1 MDPAPGQAEL
11 LAKAYQLGFEYE
23 RRFRGCSQCV
33 VAAIQ
38 DTLGVRD
45 DHVFKAATGLAGGG
59 ALTGVGACGGYA
71 GGVMVLGQLA
81 GRERNDFEDAG
92 GVRFHAFDLAK
103 ALADRFVA
111 EFGSTICREV
121 QTGLFG
127 RSFDLRDRDD
137 FARFEAAGGHD
148 DKCPEVV
155 GRAARMAVAI
165 ILEAGLAPDA

>member
-1 MDPAPGQAEL
+1 MDPAQRKAGL
-11 LAKAYQLGFEYE
+11 LARAYQLGFEYE

-38 DTLGVRD
+38 DALGVRD

-59 ALTGVGACGGYA
+59 ALTGTGACGGYA

-81 GRERNDFEDAG
+81 GRERADFEDAG

-103 ALADRFVA
+103 ELGDRFAA

-121 QTGLFG
+121 QTGVFG

-137 FARFEAAGGHD
+137 FARFEAAGAHR

-155 GRAARMAVAI
+155 GKAARMAVDI
-165 ILEAGLAPDA
+165 ILEAGLVPEP

>member
-1 MDPAPGQAEL
+1 
-11 LAKAYQLGFEYE
+11 
-23 RRFRGCSQCV
+23 
-33 VAAIQ
+33 
-38 DTLGVRD
+38 
-45 DHVFKAATGLAGGG
+45 VFKAATGLAGGG

-81 GRERNDFEDAG
+81 GRERADFEDAG

-103 ALADRFVA
+103 GLADRFVA

-121 QTGLFG
+121 QTGVFG
-127 RSFDLRDRDD
+127 RSFNLRDRDD
-137 FARFEAAGGHD
+137 FARFEAAGAHD

-155 GRAARMAVAI
+155 GKAARMAVEI